1 MKKVVF
7 LDRDGTL
14 IVEPPDEQI
23 DSFEKLELIPGVIQ
37 GLRLLIDR
45 GFELVMVSNQ
55 DALGSAAYPQEAF
68 EGPHNKLLGTFKGEG
83 ISFAQIFICPHTPAD
98 NCDCRKPKTGLVD
111 EYIERNKPDLARSF
125 VVGDRETDVQFGAA
139 VGCRTIRLSNS
150 TTSGATFATPDFLE
164 ACRYIVRADRSARVV
179 RSTNETSIV
188 VDVVLDGTGSFD
200 IQSGVGFFDHMLAQ
214 LSKHSLIDIDL
225 AVKGDLHVDEHHTV
239 EDAGIALGQALRQ
252 ALGDKRGIER
262 YGFLLP
268 MDESLAQVALDL
280 GGRTFLLFT
289 GAFERERVGEL
300 PTELVE
306 DFFRGFADGL
316 RANLHITVTGRNDHH
331 KIEAIFKSVARA
343 LKQAV
348 ALDPRAPSQLPST
361 KGSL

>member
-55 DALGSAAYPQEAF
+55 DALGSARYPLEAF
-68 EGPHNKLLGTFKGEG
+68 EGPHNKLLGVLKGEG
-83 ISFAQIFICPHTPAD
+83 ISFSQIFICPHTPAD
-98 NCDCRKPKTGLVD
+98 NCGCRKPKTGLVD
-111 EYIERNKPDLARSF
+111 QYIKSNDPDLGRSF
-125 VVGDRETDVQFGAA
+125 VVGDRETDVQFGLN
-139 VGCRTIRLSNS
+139 VGCKSVRLSDS
-150 TTSGATFATPDFLE
+150 ATSAASYVAPDFLE
-164 ACRYIVRADRSARVV
+164 ACRYMVRADRSAHVE
-179 RSTNETSIV
+179 RSTNETSIT
-188 VDVVLDGTGSFD
+188 VDVVLDGTGSFN
-200 IQSGVGFFDHMLAQ
+200 IQTGVGFFDHMLAQ

-239 EDAGIALGQALRQ
+239 EDTGLALGQALRK

-280 GGRTFLLFT
+280 SDRPFFSFT
-289 GAFERERVGEL
+289 GTFERERVGEF

-306 DFFRGFADGL
+306 DFFRAFADGL

-331 KIEAIFKSVARA
+331 KIEAIFKSVART

-348 ALDPRAPSQLPST
+348 ALDSRAPSQLPST